1 MKAITRNAWIK
12 KETIMSNLS
21 PGLIAQSTYFEKG
34 RIFGAFKNFRLASAY
49 QPIFSLAHKR
59 IVGYEALIRAKDFRR
74 QAIRPDSLFSHGKD
88 LQDIVFLDRLCRFI
102 HINNFK
108 AFPDDTNWLF
118 LNVAPKTIMHGK
130 RFGAFFSALLE
141 RFKFPPHRIVIE
153 IVEYPISVED
163 NTRLIE
169 TVKYYQELGCLTA
182 IDDFGAGHSNFDRV
196 WTLKPDIVKL
206 DRSMLE
212 RASTHPE
219 IRQLLPGIVS
229 LLHQAGSLVIMEG
242 IETEEQAIIAVE
254 SDADM
259 VQGFYFAKPHH
270 DLMELS
276 GIKPAFAELFD
287 TYRSSEA
294 LRGKEFQKT
303 YLRYHRRFLAAVA
316 LLQEDCSLKDSCEPL
331 FEDDSVIRCWL
342 LNPNGKQIGHTI
354 TSRSHAE
361 KKDRR
366 FKPLDD
372 ANSADWFRRHYMRRA
387 IMHPGQLEI
396 TRPYLSITGAHM
408 CATLSMMFKAPLGDV
423 ILCCDL
429 KA

>member
-1 MKAITRNAWIK
+1 MKDCTK
-12 KETIMSNLS
+12 KTAFSDLS
-21 PGLIAQSTYFEKG
+21 VEFIAQSTCHENG
-34 RIFGAFKNFRLASAY
+34 RTFGSFRDFRLASAY

-59 IVGYEALIRAKDFRR
+59 IVGYEALVRAEDSGK
-74 QAIRPDSLFSHGKD
+74 QPVRPDTLFGREED
-88 LQDIVFLDRLCRFI
+88 LPDVVFLDRLCRYI
-102 HINNFK
+102 HIDNFK
-108 AFPDDTNWLF
+108 AFPDDINWLF
-118 LNVAPKTIMHGK
+118 LNVAPQTIMHGK

-141 RFKFPPHRIVIE
+141 KFNFPPYRIVIE

-163 NTRLIE
+163 NIRLIE

-212 RASTHPE
+212 RASNQAE

-242 IETEEQAIIAVE
+242 IETEAQTIIAME
-254 SDADM
+254 SDVDM
-259 VQGFYFAKPHH
+259 VQGFFFAKPHH
-270 DLMELS
+270 DLVGLS
-276 GIKPAFAELFD
+276 GIMPPFAELFE

-303 YLRYHRRFLAAVA
+303 QLRYHKRFLAAVT
-316 LLQEDCSLKDSCEPL
+316 LLQESCSLKDSSEPL
-331 FEDDSVIRCWL
+331 FEDDTVIRCWL
-342 LNPNGKQIGHTI
+342 LNPSGKQIGNTI
-354 TSRSHAE
+354 TSRSHAD
-361 KKDRR
+361 KSDLR

-387 IMHPGQLEI
+387 IMHPGQLQI

-408 CATLSMMFKAPLGDV
+408 CSTLSMMFKAPSGDV

-429 KA
+429 VSGPSL